1 MKLQASVPSSTLCS
15 THKSHLLL
23 TAFSGRRT
31 PPLDEILETPLFGTA
46 LLFLHPPHQFGL
58 KLVGNIFRKEIHPQ
72 NYIMVQTLKLWR
84 FALTAAAVIVSST
97 TAFTPAASSSASL
110 GTAFLGTSSRPLSPT
125 ITSLQASTSSSFSS
139 SSSSTLLERGPAIV
153 EKRERD
159 HHRDTHRDRSP
170 DGDYILRIYNDNVN
184 TREYVAVC
192 LVQVV
197 GLCES
202 RAFYT
207 MQQAHQN
214 GIAKVGEYNQEVAE
228 CYEEQLNEK
237 GIVCD
242 VVSAGG
248 E

>member
-1 MKLQASVPSSTLCS
+1 M
-15 THKSHLLL
+15 
-23 TAFSGRRT
+23 
-31 PPLDEILETPLFGTA
+31 
-46 LLFLHPPHQFGL
+46 
-58 KLVGNIFRKEIHPQ
+58 
-72 NYIMVQTLKLWR
+72 
-84 FALTAAAVIVSST
+84 
-97 TAFTPAASSSASL
+97 
-110 GTAFLGTSSRPLSPT
+110 
-125 ITSLQASTSSSFSS
+125 
-139 SSSSTLLERGPAIV
+139 
-153 EKRERD
+153 
-159 HHRDTHRDRSP
+159 
-170 DGDYILRIYNDNVN
+170 
-184 TREYVAVC
+184 
-192 LVQVV
+192 QVV

>member
-1 MKLQASVPSSTLCS
+1 MIPS
-15 THKSHLLL
+15 
-23 TAFSGRRT
+23 
-31 PPLDEILETPLFGTA
+31 
-46 LLFLHPPHQFGL
+46 L
-58 KLVGNIFRKEIHPQ
+58 KL
-72 NYIMVQTLKLWR
+72 LR
-84 FALTAAAVIVSST
+84 FALTAAAAITSAT
-97 TAFTPAASSSASL
+97 TAFTPTPTYYSSSSTSATSL
-110 GTAFLGTSSRPLSPT
+110 RTYNSRTIAPI
-125 ITSLQASTSSSFSS
+125 ITSLQASATTTTTTSSASTFSPSS
-139 SSSSTLLERGPAIV
+139 SSSVLLERKPAVI
-153 EKRERD
+153 EKKERD

-170 DGDYILRIYNDNVN
+170 DGDYILRIYNDNIN

-207 MQQAHQN
+207 MQAAHQN